1 MKKLLVLS
9 CLLVFIAESQAQK
22 TVTILKG
29 TEIYPKGSQRHIHLL
44 PGFFSNDRFGILRK
58 PEEPKPF
65 TLFTSTDNQYKPR
78 LSYNR
83 ISVYRKHKM
92 YIVDNNEVEEV
103 DFNKINPDEIESM
116 NLIKNNENDPGMVVI
131 TCKKK

>member
-1 MKKLLVLS
+1 MKKLLVLG
-9 CLLVFIAESQAQK
+9 CLLVFVAKSQAQE

-29 TEIYPKGSQRHIHLL
+29 TEIYPKGSKMHIYLL
-44 PGFFSNDRFGILRK
+44 SVSLMDHFGILTK
-58 PEEPKPF
+58 KEVLNPF
-65 TLFTSTDNQYKPR
+65 ILFTSTDNQYKPK

-83 ISVYRKHKM
+83 ISVYRTHKM
-92 YIVDNNEVEEV
+92 YIVDNHEVEEA
-103 DFNKINPDEIESM
+103 DFDKINPDEIESM